1 MGNGN
6 SEKTC
11 SESKL
16 VRGIQNQFNKSEVN
30 NMTFE
35 EKLQAYAE
43 LTVKISVNI
52 QPGQYLLVNT
62 SVDALDFAR
71 IVVKEAYKAGAGR
84 VHVNFSDEE
93 MERAYFDYASDEEF
107 NRFPEWIV
115 KMNDELI
122 ERKGALLMIDATDP
136 DKFTGISSERLATY
150 QKVAGAALRN
160 NRNAVMKDSI
170 AWSMVAVPSPKW
182 ASKVF
187 PDLAAEDQVPALW
200 EAIFKA
206 VRIGEGSTIE
216 KWREHVTNLES
227 RAVLLN
233 DKKYMKLHYTA
244 PGTDLT
250 IALAPQ
256 HKWVTGGGKTPDDT
270 IFMANMPTEE
280 VYTLPMKQG
289 VNGYVSN
296 TKPLVYQ
303 GNIIDG
309 FKLTFEEGKIVKAE
323 AQVGHDLLQELINVD
338 EGSCYLGE
346 VALVPHESP
355 ISALGILY
363 FNTLFDENASNH
375 LAIGKAYPTCLED
388 GRDLENDQLETLG
401 ANISVTHED
410 FMIGSSEMDIDGIL
424 PDGTVEPIF
433 RKGSWA
439 F

>member
-1 MGNGN
+1 
-6 SEKTC
+6 
-11 SESKL
+11 
-16 VRGIQNQFNKSEVN
+16 
-30 NMTFE
+30 MTFE

-43 LTVKISVNI
+43 LTVKIGVNI

-62 SVDALDFAR
+62 SVVALDFAR
-71 IVVKEAYKAGAGR
+71 IVVKEAYKAGAAR

-136 DKFTGISSERLATY
+136 DKFTGISSDRLATY

-233 DKKYMKLHYTA
+233 NKKYMKLHYTA

-250 IALAPQ
+250 IVLAPQ

-355 ISALGILY
+355 ISASGILY

>member
-1 MGNGN
+1 
-6 SEKTC
+6 
-11 SESKL
+11 
-16 VRGIQNQFNKSEVN
+16 
-30 NMTFE
+30 MTFE

-43 LTVKISVNI
+43 LAVKVGVNI

-71 IVVKEAYKAGAGR
+71 LVVKEAYKAGAGR
-84 VHVNFSDEE
+84 VHVNLTDDE
-93 MERAYFDYASDEEF
+93 MDRAYFEHASDEEF

-122 ERKGALLMIDATDP
+122 ERKGALLMIDAADP
-136 DKFTGISSERLATY
+136 DKFAGISADRLATY
-150 QKVAGAALRN
+150 QKVSGAALSN
-160 NRNAVMKDSI
+160 NRNAVMKDLI
-170 AWSMVAVPSPKW
+170 AWSMIAVPSPKW

-187 PDLAAEDQVPALW
+187 PNLAAEDQVPALW
-200 EAIFKA
+200 EAIFKT
-206 VRIGEGSTIE
+206 VHIGEGNVVE
-216 KWREHVTNLES
+216 NWREHVTNLES
-227 RAVLLN
+227 RAALLN
-233 DKKYMKLHYTA
+233 NKKYAKLHYTA

-256 HKWVTGGGKTPDDT
+256 HKWITGGGKTPDDT

-309 FKLTFEEGKIVKAE
+309 FKLTLEEGKIVQAE
-323 AQVGHDLLQELINVD
+323 AQIGHDLLQELMNVD

-346 VALVPHESP
+346 VALVPHGSP
-355 ISALGILY
+355 ISASGILY

-375 LAIGKAYPTCLED
+375 LAIGKAYPTCLEG
-388 GRDLENDQLETLG
+388 GRDLENDQLEALG